1 MKTIPLRDKT
11 AAIVAFAFVDNE
23 DFDRLNRY
31 RWSLMHGAAARKAE
45 VGGRSRSVLM
55 HREVVGAEH
64 GDGLIVEHANGNPL
78 DNRRENLRVRLG
90 NPGTASTPVDVNRAR
105 ATG

>member
-1 MKTIPLRDKT
+1 
-11 AAIVAFAFVDNE
+11 
-23 DFDRLNRY
+23 
-31 RWSLMHGAAARKAE
+31 
-45 VGGRSRSVLM
+45 M

-90 NPGTASTPVDVNRAR
+90 NPGTSPPTSVDIQHTR
-105 ATG
+105 ATVR